1 MRKLMEEV
9 IEEKKQKPAPVVAP
23 PAGEAAVAV
32 APETKVKPAEKSN
45 ELDRTEQA
53 FIRMVC
59 GSEMDLPVANT
70 WSSVTAAVP
79 EVDKGDLVAILVRAG
94 QGKKTPLSRSSGPA
108 LAKSLTSFMAKEL
121 GR

>member
-1 MRKLMEEV
+1 MARVRQPGFQGWLGAWSAKRRA
-9 IEEKKQKPAPVVAP
+9 QRQAR
-23 PAGEAAVAV
+23 PAGGPSAV
-32 APETKVKPAEKSN
+32 PDPKGKPN
-45 ELDRTEQA
+45 ELDRTELA

-59 GSEMDLPVANT
+59 GSEMDLPPANT
-70 WSSVTAAVP
+70 WSAISAAVP
-79 EVDKGDLVAILVRAG
+79 EVDKSDLVSILVRAG